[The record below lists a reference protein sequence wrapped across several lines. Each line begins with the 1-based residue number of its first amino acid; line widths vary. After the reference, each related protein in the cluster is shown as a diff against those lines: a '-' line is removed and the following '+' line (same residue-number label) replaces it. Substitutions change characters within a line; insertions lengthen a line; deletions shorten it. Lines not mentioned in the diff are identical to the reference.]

1 MAVATVRTPLR
12 AVEGFAVEEGA
23 DPAVAVRIRGLSKGF
38 GTGEQRVEALR
49 SVDWDVYAGQ
59 LTMIVGPSGCGKTT
73 LLSVV
78 AGILNSDAG
87 DVTVFGQSLTAMG
100 DRARTRFRARNIGFV
115 FQQYNLL
122 PALTAA
128 ENAAIP
134 LVIAG
139 WPRERAVRRAGEVLQ
154 SLGMGKKLASLPGQL
169 SGGQMQRV
177 AIARALVHEPRLLV
191 CDEPTAALD
200 HETGLT
206 VMDLLR
212 NAVVRPDRAVI
223 VVTHDNRVFQFG
235 ERIAH
240 MDDGRLVRVEE
251 RAVAGG
257 ESGSRWEG
265 DRRREPAPTK
275 ELGAGSA
282 PVGGGSAPD
291 PVRAAPVGGGSAP
304 DPPVGGGSAPD
315 PVRASTL
322 RSAP

>member
-1 MAVATVRTPLR
+1 MTVATLGSSRPEVAGSAAR
-12 AVEGFAVEEGA
+12 EGDG
-23 DPAVAVRIRGLSKGF
+23 PAVAVCIRGLSKSF
-38 GTGEQRVEALR
+38 GTGEQRVQALR

-78 AGILNSDAG
+78 AGILDSDAG
-87 DVTVFGQSLTAMG
+87 DVTIFGQSLTAMR
-100 DRARTRFRARNIGFV
+100 DRARTNFRAKNIGFV

-134 LVIAG
+134 LVIGG
-139 WPRERAVRRAGEVLQ
+139 WSRERAVRRAGEVLQ
-154 SLGMGKKLASLPGQL
+154 AIGMGKKLNSLPGQL

-206 VMDLLR
+206 VMGLIR
-212 NAVVRPDRAVI
+212 SAVVRPDRAVI

-235 ERIAH
+235 DRIAH
-240 MDDGRLVRVEE
+240 MDDGRIVRVE
-251 RAVAGG
+251 
-257 ESGSRWEG
+257 
-265 DRRREPAPTK
+265 D
-275 ELGAGSA
+275 
-282 PVGGGSAPD
+282 
-291 PVRAAPVGGGSAP
+291 RAAATG
-304 DPPVGGGSAPD
+304 
-315 PVRASTL
+315 
-322 RSAP
+322 